1 VEVDELWVVGRDWQL
16 DVVFSVVMPCEE
28 LLRLQL
34 VTGVVDKKSV
44 GVLLDKHFWGFA
56 AIVSVC
62 DYT

>member
-1 VEVDELWVVGRDWQL
+1 
-16 DVVFSVVMPCEE
+16 MPCEE

-34 VTGVVDKKSV
+34 MTGVVDKKSV